1 MRSNKS
7 FTRSNNKIIW
17 TLGFILTAIVLAI
30 LPQARLAPAVS
41 AAGRSGTS
49 IGASEPFQEVTTKQE
64 RTRKNTILPSVKYQH
79 NVELTEVSTALNA
92 LDARLIE
99 NRRPSQIGIG
109 RQVGLSSDSSGRL
122 LKNPDGTSIR
132 MFAITSPQALGIRVH
147 FTRFDLPAGDEVYVY
162 GSAPDSHV
170 AGPFTRKGP
179 FGDKEF
185 WSDTVDGDSVIV
197 EHYMKDGERGFSI
210 SEISHLFKSM
220 SAAAGITPAALSCE
234 LDASCFGDPERNSV
248 GRIDFIDGSDA
259 FVCTGTMIT
268 DSSRDGTPFFL
279 TANHCVSNST
289 VARTVE
295 VFWFYQTSACN
306 SGVLSSNIARSTPI
320 GSSLQAT
327 SGTFDSTLL
336 TITGSIPASV
346 VFANWDSNPR
356 GFGTQVFDLH
366 HPDGFTPPDLDSF
379 LRKASGGII
388 DTNTG
393 CGDSGLR
400 SGYLVNWSQ
409 GITEDGS
416 SGSALWSIDFNGNH
430 LIGVLSCGTAKP
442 KCNVLNQAL
451 FGKFSDFF
459 PSIQGLLA
467 QGGGGGGP
475 QVFKAS
481 FDDVDGILTIK
492 GSGFDGN
499 ARIQINGRIVAPP
512 AGFKVKGGG
521 AKLKVFGSASDLNLS
536 LGANAIIVIDAGGS
550 SNTFVLNL

>member
-7 FTRSNNKIIW
+7 FSRSNNKIIL
-17 TLGFILTAIVLAI
+17 TLGFLLTAIVLAI
-30 LPQARLAPAVS
+30 SPQARLSPAVS
-41 AAGRSGTS
+41 AAGKSGN
-49 IGASEPFQEVTTKQE
+49 IGAGAPFQVVTTRQE
-64 RTRKNTILPSVKYQH
+64 RNRKNTILPSVKYQH
-79 NVELTEVSTALNA
+79 NVELTEISTALSP

-109 RQVGLSSDSSGRL
+109 RQVGLSSDSTGRL

-132 MFAITSPQALGIRVH
+132 MFAITSPQALGIRAH
-147 FTRFDLPAGDEVYVY
+147 FTGFDLPAGDEVYVY

-197 EHYMKDGERGFSI
+197 EHYMKEGERGFTI
-210 SEISHLFKSM
+210 SQISHLFKSM
-220 SAAAGITPAALSCE
+220 SGAAGITPEALSCE
-234 LDASCFGDPERNSV
+234 LDASCFGDPEKNSV

-259 FVCTGTMIT
+259 FVCTGTMIA

-306 SGVLSSNIARSTPI
+306 SGMLSSNIARSTPI

-336 TITGSIPASV
+336 TVTGSIPAGV

-356 GFGTQVFDLH
+356 GVGTEIFDLH

-379 LRKASGGII
+379 LRKSSGGIV

-442 KCNVLNQAL
+442 KCDVLNQAL

-475 QVFKAS
+475 QVFRAS
-481 FDDVDGILTIK
+481 FDDVDGLLTIK

-499 ARIQINGRIVAPP
+499 ARVQVNGRIVAPP